1 MPLKVCTPSV
11 TLPRTSP
18 DRVLTT
24 VFISLPPS
32 KRVARRRAT
41 SADSV
46 FRSGQL
52 RLDRGVE
59 KTIAALNQFFQSLG
73 EACCRRAIDDT
84 VIKTDRQTQIVP
96 HRDVPFNDPRL
107 LANTAHRHPE
117 SMVGVRNSPSS
128 PLPKHLHRCNGHR

>member
-46 FRSGQL
+46 FRSGVL

-59 KTIAALNQFFQSLG
+59 KTIAALNQFFQPLG
-73 EACCRRAIDDT
+73 ETCCRGPVDGR
-84 VIKTDRQTQIVP
+84 VIETQGHAEIFADGYLPSNDAWLPSYTTQGNIKAMVVDRDALTG
-96 HRDVPFNDPRL
+96 PF
-107 LANTAHRHPE
+107 
-117 SMVGVRNSPSS
+117 
-128 PLPKHLHRCNGHR
+128 